1 MIIRF
6 ITDYAGFRKGQ
17 VVKLSQAKALWYIKL
32 NVAIK
37 DKMMDTYKY
46 G

>member
-1 MIIRF
+1 MTVRF
-6 ITDYAGFRKGQ
+6 IKDYEQYKTGQ

-37 DKMMDTYKY
+37 DKMMDTYKH